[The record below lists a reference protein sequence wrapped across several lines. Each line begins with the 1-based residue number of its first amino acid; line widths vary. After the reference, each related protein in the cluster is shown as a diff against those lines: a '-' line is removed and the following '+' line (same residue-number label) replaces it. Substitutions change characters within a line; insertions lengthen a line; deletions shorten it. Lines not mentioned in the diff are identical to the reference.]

1 MRSPHGAASKALE
14 VTELTVEYREK
25 NRTVHA
31 VTGLSLALGQ
41 GETVALIGESG
52 CGKTTA
58 ALAILGM
65 LPASA
70 VVASG
75 TVTVTTEERPTN
87 LLALAPD
94 ELRALRWRHVAYV
107 PQGSISAL
115 NPIQTVGR
123 HFLQTAQ
130 AHDMTRRAAER
141 RAYELLA
148 AVHLEPDRIWSSYPH
163 ELSGGTRQRV
173 VIALAMLLEPAVIV
187 LDEPTTALDVITQE
201 AVLKTL
207 LELQAETGVS
217 YLAITHDLAVA
228 TAIADEVITMY
239 AGRAVEYGT
248 AEDVLAGPL
257 HPYTRGLMSSMPAVD
272 SDLVAEPIGGYPP
285 SLSSLPPGCSFHPR
299 CPLAEDRC
307 RVAGPP
313 ELARVQDRRVA
324 CPVTVERVAM
334 AEGAA

>member
-1 MRSPHGAASKALE
+1 VTSPPRAASRVLE
-14 VTELTVEYREK
+14 VADLTVEYRQK
-25 NRTVHA
+25 DRTVHA

-65 LPASA
+65 LPPSA
-70 VVASG
+70 TVVSG
-75 TVTVTTEERPTN
+75 TVTVTTEERPTD
-87 LLALAPD
+87 LLGLAPR

-115 NPIQTVGR
+115 NPVQTVGR

-130 AHDMTRRAAER
+130 AHDLPRRAAEL
-141 RAYELLA
+141 RAYDLLA
-148 AVHLEPDRIWSSYPH
+148 AVHLEPDRLWNSYPH

-187 LDEPTTALDVITQE
+187 LDEPTTALDVLTQE

-207 LELQAETGVS
+207 LELQAATGVS

-228 TAIADEVITMY
+228 TAMADEVITMY

-248 AEDVLAGPL
+248 AEQVLAGPL
-257 HPYTRGLMSSMPAVD
+257 HPYTRGLMRSMPAVD

-285 SLSSLPPGCSFHPR
+285 SLSALPPGCPFHPR
-299 CPLAEDRC
+299 CALAKESC

-313 ELARVQDRRVA
+313 ELARVQGRRVA
-324 CPVTVERVAM
+324 CPVTVERIAM